1 MNLELQEQVA
11 FIAGSSRGIGKAIAR
26 GFLREGSRVVI
37 TGRNAESL
45 HRCEAELGNEF
56 SPERVISIPGDMTDR
71 VTIRLALANV
81 RERWGRIDCLV
92 ANIGSGRG
100 TPGWQVDD
108 DAWQQGFET
117 NFHAAVRV
125 VTETLR
131 EMTTAK
137 RGSIVIISSIVGVES
152 TPAPLA
158 YSCAKAALHALTKNL
173 SRQVAGDGIRVNAIA
188 PGNIL
193 FEGGSWEKHLEAR
206 RDSVLQYIAT
216 EVPMQRFGKP
226 EEIADLAVF
235 LCSNRATFVTGAC
248 VVADGG
254 QTRAF

>member
-1 MNLELQEQVA
+1 MDLELQEKVA
-11 FIAGSSRGIGKAIAR
+11 FIAGSSRGIGKAIAHA
-26 GFLREGSRVVI
+26 FLREGARVVI
-37 TGRNAESL
+37 TGRNAEAL
-45 HRCEAELGNEF
+45 CRCDEDLGNEF
-56 SPERVISIPGDMTDR
+56 SPERILPIPGDMTDR
-71 VTIRLALANV
+71 ATIRTALAQV
-81 RERWGRIDCLV
+81 CEKWGRIDCLV

-100 TPGWQVDD
+100 TPGWQVEESS
-108 DAWQQGFET
+108 WQEGFET

-131 EMTTAK
+131 KMTLAK

-173 SRQVAGDGIRVNAIA
+173 SRQVAADGIRVNAIA
-188 PGNIL
+188 PGNVL

-216 EVPMQRFGKP
+216 EVPMKRFGTP
-226 EEIADLAVF
+226 GEIADLAVF
-235 LCSNRATFVTGAC
+235 LCSNRAAFVTGAC